1 MKAIVNISLISI
13 FLISITAFSI
23 IKNIDFKVDESS
35 TLTIEGTSNIHDWV
49 ANVEDI
55 KGEAKF
61 SFSDDGMINIDA
73 CKIKIDVKSIKST
86 KGNTMDKK
94 IYKALKAESNP
105 SISFSMNSLNS
116 ITKNSNGFEANVS
129 GKLTVAGTTK
139 TISIDILGKEL
150 TTGGYEITGKKDLK
164 MTSFNVEPP
173 TALFGTLTTG
183 DDITIEFKTL
193 LN

>member
-1 MKAIVNISLISI
+1 MKAISNVVLIFCILIALSAYT
-13 FLISITAFSI
+13 FLG
-23 IKNIDFKVDESS
+23 NIDLKVDKNS
-35 TLTIEGTSNIHDWV
+35 TMTIEGTSNIHDWV

-55 KGEAKF
+55 NGDVKF
-61 SFSDDGMINIDA
+61 SFSDDGMINIEA

-94 IYKALKAESNP
+94 IYKALKSESNP

-116 ITKNSNGFEANVS
+116 IRKNSNGFEANVS
-129 GKLTVAGTTK
+129 GNLTVAGTTK
-139 TISIDILGKEL
+139 TISIDILGTEL
-150 TTGGYEITGKKDLK
+150 ITGGYEITGKKDLK

-173 TALFGTLTTG
+173 TALLGALTTG
-183 DDITIEFKTL
+183 DDVTIEFRAL